1 MLHGPFQASPVESIQ
16 RPNAT
21 VAAVLLSSLTHN
33 EDSAGTWTVTRNH
46 AITAFVHDDKKSEEG
61 LWKARNG
68 QVRQ

>member
-1 MLHGPFQASPVESIQ
+1 MSC
-16 RPNAT
+16 
-21 VAAVLLSSLTHN
+21 LTHN
-33 EDSAGTWTVTRNH
+33 EDSAGTWTVTRNL

>member
-1 MLHGPFQASPVESIQ
+1 M
-16 RPNAT
+16 
-21 VAAVLLSSLTHN
+21 LSSLTHN